1 MDNQLIKERSVAF
14 QADSD
19 NRYPE
24 LDRPVTFDQK
34 GEVLSRFGDDYW
46 DFSAVIR
53 GYESRAILDFS
64 ETGTGLNKETLAHL
78 RLIILHNWLYNRD
91 SKDVIAFKTL
101 KNKYSVYKSLA
112 VFFKCNNSSFLNVNK
127 NGIAQKKY
135 LEALSLNKESRIN
148 IKISFIKS
156 MNKAGSFF
164 KLGDDFGVNQSFMQK
179 IDKVK
184 SMAVSTTKQT
194 VLIPS
199 RIYYEFIHSSLEI
212 FQIFNNNLSKLKIYF
227 EKIFP
232 TLTRNQSRHPSTFS
246 KSIAGNG
253 LQEYCEYFNV
263 RTAHQL
269 VYSLNL
275 VQTLGF
281 FMVGCFTGMRKTEIL
296 SLGQDCLQKTIIE
309 DREVYI
315 LNGYTSKTSS
325 TGVRKATWITSK
337 TIVPVI
343 DILKELHSIIK
354 NICDHYNV
362 YKNIPIREYPLFP
375 HIPIQRKKAQGLHAQ
390 YKHPPTL
397 LYSSDKAFNLL
408 KNIEIRQED
417 INELERFNPLI
428 SWEEEYDIKVGN
440 KWLFRPHQFRRSLV
454 VYAIRSGMIQL
465 AVLKKQ
471 LQHLTVDMTTYYG
484 NSSVSASN
492 LFEDSLIEEFKEE
505 NSRFQFIQYNE
516 KVIETK
522 DTLFGGEGT
531 RLSFIKNNKPVPEYL
546 VDKQKTLQY
555 FKEGRLSY
563 KKTPL
568 GGCSK
573 IGSCDKLGF
582 SYITACID
590 CKDSIFDSS
599 SKEALHKTKQMY
611 LTRLSKY
618 NVDSITYRQLQI
630 EINSID
636 KILNKIEMLEIN
648 NVKNSR

>member
-1 MDNQLIKERSVAF
+1 MDNQLIND
-14 QADSD
+14 DSTVLQFD
-19 NRYPE
+19 FNNKYPE
-24 LDRPVTFDQK
+24 QDRPISFDKDGQ
-34 GEVLSRFGDDYW
+34 VLSRFSNDIW
-46 DFSAVIR
+46 DFSTVIR
-53 GYESRAILDFS
+53 GYEANATLDFS
-64 ETGTGLNKETLAHL
+64 EAGTGLNKETLIHL

-91 SKDVIAFKTL
+91 SKDTITFKTL
-101 KNKYSVYKSLA
+101 KNKYSVYRSLA
-112 VFFKCNNSSFLNVNK
+112 SFFKGKNSSFLYMNK
-127 NGIAQKKY
+127 NGIAQRKY
-135 LEALSLNKESRIN
+135 LEKLSLNKKSRID
-148 IKISFIKS
+148 IIISFIKS
-156 MNKAGSFF
+156 MNKAGTFF
-164 KLGDDFGVNQSFMQK
+164 NLGNNFGVDQDFMKK
-179 IDKVK
+179 IEKIK
-184 SMAVSTTKQT
+184 LMAVSSTKQT
-194 VLIPS
+194 TLIPS
-199 RIYYEFIHSSLEI
+199 RIYSEFINSSLEV
-212 FQIFNNNLSKLKIYF
+212 FQNFNNNLCKLKKYF
-227 EKIFP
+227 EEEFP
-232 TLTRNQSRHPSTFS
+232 TLTRYQGRHPETFL
-246 KSIAGNG
+246 KSMASGG
-253 LQEYCEYFNV
+253 LLAYCEYFNV
-263 RTAHQL
+263 RTKHQL
-269 VYSLNL
+269 VYNL
-275 VQTLGF
+275 TLIQTLGF

-296 SLGQDCLQKTIIE
+296 NLGQNCLQQKIIE
-309 DREVYI
+309 DREVYV

-337 TIVPVI
+337 TIFPII
-343 DILKELHSIIK
+343 DTLKGLHSIIK
-354 NICDHYNV
+354 NICDHYGL
-362 YKNIPIREYPLFP
+362 YQNIAIHEYPLFP
-375 HIPIQRKKAQGLHAQ
+375 HIPIQKIEAQGFHSQ

-397 LYSSDKAFNLL
+397 LYSIDNTFDLL
-408 KNIEIRQED
+408 KGIDIRQDD

-428 SWEEEYDIKVGN
+428 DWSEEYKIEVGE
-440 KWLFRPHQFRRSLV
+440 KWKFRPHQFRRSLV

-471 LQHLTVDMTTYYG
+471 LQHLTVDMTAYYG
-484 NSSVSASN
+484 NSSATASN
-492 LFEDSLIEEFKEE
+492 LFEDNLIEEFKEE
-505 NSRFQFIQYNE
+505 NSRFQFIQYDK

-522 DTLFGGEGT
+522 DVLFGGEGT
-531 RLSFIKNNKPVPEYL
+531 RLSIVRSKNPVPEYL
-546 VDKQKTLQY
+546 LDKQKTLQY

>member
-1 MDNQLIKERSVAF
+1 MDNQLIND
-14 QADSD
+14 DSTVLQID
-19 NRYPE
+19 FNNKYPE
-24 LDRPVTFDQK
+24 QDRPISFDKDGQ
-34 GEVLSRFGDDYW
+34 VLSRFSNDIW
-46 DFSAVIR
+46 DFSTVIR
-53 GYESRAILDFS
+53 GYEANATLDFS
-64 ETGTGLNKETLAHL
+64 EAGTGLNKETLIHL

-91 SKDVIAFKTL
+91 SKDIITFKTL
-101 KNKYSVYKSLA
+101 KNKYSVYRSLA
-112 VFFKCNNSSFLNVNK
+112 SFFKGKNSSFLYMNK
-127 NGIAQKKY
+127 NGIAQRKY
-135 LEALSLNKESRIN
+135 LEKLSLNKKSRID
-148 IKISFIKS
+148 IIISFIKS
-156 MNKAGSFF
+156 MNKAGTFF
-164 KLGDDFGVNQSFMQK
+164 NLGNNFGVDQDFMKK
-179 IDKVK
+179 IEKIK
-184 SMAVSTTKQT
+184 LMAVSSTKQT
-194 VLIPS
+194 ILIPS
-199 RIYYEFIHSSLEI
+199 RIYSEFINSSLEV
-212 FQIFNNNLSKLKIYF
+212 FQNFNNNLCKLKKYF
-227 EKIFP
+227 EEEFP
-232 TLTRNQSRHPSTFS
+232 TLTRYQGRHPETFL
-246 KSIAGNG
+246 KSMASGG
-253 LQEYCEYFNV
+253 LLAYCEYFNV
-263 RTAHQL
+263 RTKHQL
-269 VYSLNL
+269 VYNL
-275 VQTLGF
+275 TLIQTLGF

-296 SLGQDCLQKTIIE
+296 NLGQNCLQQKIIE
-309 DREVYI
+309 DREVYV

-337 TIVPVI
+337 TIFPII
-343 DILKELHSIIK
+343 DTLKGLHSIIK
-354 NICDHYNV
+354 NICDHYGL
-362 YKNIPIREYPLFP
+362 YQNIAIHEYPLFP
-375 HIPIQRKKAQGLHAQ
+375 HIPIQKIEAQGFHSQ

-397 LYSSDKAFNLL
+397 LYSIDNTFDLL
-408 KNIEIRQED
+408 KGIDIRQDD

-428 SWEEEYDIKVGN
+428 NWGEEYKIEVGE
-440 KWLFRPHQFRRSLV
+440 KWKFRPHQFRRSLV

-471 LQHLTVDMTTYYG
+471 LQHLTVDMTAYYG
-484 NSSVSASN
+484 NSSATASN
-492 LFEDSLIEEFKEE
+492 LFEDNLIEEFKEE
-505 NSRFQFIQYNE
+505 NSRFQFIQYDK

-522 DTLFGGEGT
+522 DVLFGGEGT
-531 RLSFIKNNKPVPEYL
+531 RLSIVRSKNPVPEYL
-546 VDKQKTLQY
+546 LDKQKTLQY

>member
-1 MDNQLIKERSVAF
+1 MDNQLIND
-14 QADSD
+14 DSTVLQID
-19 NRYPE
+19 FNNKYPE
-24 LDRPVTFDQK
+24 QDRPISFDKDGQ
-34 GEVLSRFGDDYW
+34 VLSRFSNDIW
-46 DFSAVIR
+46 DFSTVIR
-53 GYESRAILDFS
+53 GYEANATLDFS
-64 ETGTGLNKETLAHL
+64 EAGTGLNKETLIHL

-91 SKDVIAFKTL
+91 SKDIITFKTL
-101 KNKYSVYKSLA
+101 KNKYSVYRSLA
-112 VFFKCNNSSFLNVNK
+112 SFFKGKNSSFLYMNK
-127 NGIAQKKY
+127 NGIAQRKY
-135 LEALSLNKESRIN
+135 LEKLSLNKKSRID
-148 IKISFIKS
+148 IIISFIKS
-156 MNKAGSFF
+156 MNKAGTFF
-164 KLGDDFGVNQSFMQK
+164 NLGNNFGVDQDFMKK
-179 IDKVK
+179 IEKIK
-184 SMAVSTTKQT
+184 LMAVSSTKQT
-194 VLIPS
+194 TLIPS
-199 RIYYEFIHSSLEI
+199 RIYSEFINSSLEV
-212 FQIFNNNLSKLKIYF
+212 FQNFNNNLCKLKKYF
-227 EKIFP
+227 EEEFP
-232 TLTRNQSRHPSTFS
+232 TLTRYQGRHPETFL
-246 KSIAGNG
+246 KSMASGG
-253 LQEYCEYFNV
+253 LLAYCEYFNV
-263 RTAHQL
+263 RTKHQL
-269 VYSLNL
+269 VYNL
-275 VQTLGF
+275 TLIQTLGF

-296 SLGQDCLQKTIIE
+296 NLGQNCLQQKIIE
-309 DREVYI
+309 DREVYV

-337 TIVPVI
+337 TIFPII
-343 DILKELHSIIK
+343 DTLKGLHSIIK
-354 NICDHYNV
+354 NICDHYGL
-362 YKNIPIREYPLFP
+362 YQNIAIHEYPLFP
-375 HIPIQRKKAQGLHAQ
+375 HIPIQKIEAQGFHSQ

-397 LYSSDKAFNLL
+397 LYSIDNTFDLL
-408 KNIEIRQED
+408 KGIDIRQDD

-428 SWEEEYDIKVGN
+428 NWGEEYKIEVGE
-440 KWLFRPHQFRRSLV
+440 KWKFRPHQFRRSLV

-471 LQHLTVDMTTYYG
+471 LQHLTVDMTAYYG
-484 NSSVSASN
+484 NSSATASN
-492 LFEDSLIEEFKEE
+492 LFEDNLIEEFKEE
-505 NSRFQFIQYNE
+505 NSRFQFIQYDK

-522 DTLFGGEGT
+522 DVLFGGEGT
-531 RLSFIKNNKPVPEYL
+531 RLSIVRSKNPVPEYL
-546 VDKQKTLQY
+546 LDKQKTLQY

>member
-1 MDNQLIKERSVAF
+1 MDNQLIND
-14 QADSD
+14 DSTVLQID
-19 NRYPE
+19 FNNKYPE
-24 LDRPVTFDQK
+24 QDRPISFDKDGQ
-34 GEVLSRFGDDYW
+34 VLSRFSNDIW
-46 DFSAVIR
+46 DFSTVIR
-53 GYESRAILDFS
+53 GYEANATLDFS
-64 ETGTGLNKETLAHL
+64 EAGTGLNKETLIHL

-91 SKDVIAFKTL
+91 SKDIITFKTL
-101 KNKYSVYKSLA
+101 KNKYSVYRSLA
-112 VFFKCNNSSFLNVNK
+112 SFFKGKNSSFLYMNK
-127 NGIAQKKY
+127 NGIAQRKY
-135 LEALSLNKESRIN
+135 LEKLSLNKKSRID
-148 IKISFIKS
+148 IIISFIKS
-156 MNKAGSFF
+156 MNKAGTFF
-164 KLGDDFGVNQSFMQK
+164 NLGNNFGVDQDFMKK
-179 IDKVK
+179 IEKIK
-184 SMAVSTTKQT
+184 LMAVSSTKQT
-194 VLIPS
+194 TLIPS
-199 RIYYEFIHSSLEI
+199 RIYSEFINSSLEV
-212 FQIFNNNLSKLKIYF
+212 FQNFNNNLCKLKKYF
-227 EKIFP
+227 EEEFP
-232 TLTRNQSRHPSTFS
+232 TLTRYQGRHPETFL
-246 KSIAGNG
+246 KSMASGG
-253 LQEYCEYFNV
+253 LLAYCEYFNV
-263 RTAHQL
+263 RTKHQL
-269 VYSLNL
+269 VYNL
-275 VQTLGF
+275 TLIQTLGF

-296 SLGQDCLQKTIIE
+296 NLGQNCLQQKIIE
-309 DREVYI
+309 DREVYV

-337 TIVPVI
+337 TIFPII
-343 DILKELHSIIK
+343 DTLKGLHSIIK
-354 NICDHYNV
+354 NICDHYGL
-362 YKNIPIREYPLFP
+362 YQNIAIHEYPLFP
-375 HIPIQRKKAQGLHAQ
+375 HIPIQKIEAQGFHSQ

-397 LYSSDKAFNLL
+397 LYSIDNTFDLL
-408 KNIEIRQED
+408 KGIDIRQDD

-428 SWEEEYDIKVGN
+428 DWSEEYKIEVGE
-440 KWLFRPHQFRRSLV
+440 KWKFRPHQFRRSLV

-471 LQHLTVDMTTYYG
+471 LQHLTVDMTAYYG
-484 NSSVSASN
+484 NSSATASN
-492 LFEDSLIEEFKEE
+492 LFEDNLIEEFKEE
-505 NSRFQFIQYNE
+505 NSRFQFIQYDK

-522 DTLFGGEGT
+522 DVLFGGEGT
-531 RLSFIKNNKPVPEYL
+531 RLSIVRSKNPVPEYL
-546 VDKQKTLQY
+546 LDKQKTLQY

>member
-1 MDNQLIKERSVAF
+1 MDNQLIND
-14 QADSD
+14 DSTVLQID
-19 NRYPE
+19 FNNKYPE
-24 LDRPVTFDQK
+24 QDRPISFDKDGQ
-34 GEVLSRFGDDYW
+34 VLSRFSNDIW
-46 DFSAVIR
+46 DFSTVIR
-53 GYESRAILDFS
+53 GYEANATLDFS
-64 ETGTGLNKETLAHL
+64 EAGTGLNKETLIHL

-91 SKDVIAFKTL
+91 SKDTITFKTL
-101 KNKYSVYKSLA
+101 KNKYSVYRSLA
-112 VFFKCNNSSFLNVNK
+112 SFFKGKNSSFLYMNK
-127 NGIAQKKY
+127 NGIAQRKY
-135 LEALSLNKESRIN
+135 LEKLSLNKKSRID
-148 IKISFIKS
+148 IIISFIKS
-156 MNKAGSFF
+156 MNKAGTFF
-164 KLGDDFGVNQSFMQK
+164 NLGNNFGVDQDFMIK
-179 IDKVK
+179 IEKIK
-184 SMAVSTTKQT
+184 LMAVSSTKQT
-194 VLIPS
+194 TLIPS
-199 RIYYEFIHSSLEI
+199 RIYSEFINSSLEV
-212 FQIFNNNLSKLKIYF
+212 FQNFNNNLCKLKKYF
-227 EKIFP
+227 EEEFP
-232 TLTRNQSRHPSTFS
+232 TLTRYQGRHPETFL
-246 KSIAGNG
+246 KSMASGG
-253 LQEYCEYFNV
+253 LLAYCEYFNV
-263 RTAHQL
+263 RTKHQL
-269 VYSLNL
+269 VYNL
-275 VQTLGF
+275 TLIQTLGF

-296 SLGQDCLQKTIIE
+296 NLGQNCLQQKIIE
-309 DREVYI
+309 DREVYV

-337 TIVPVI
+337 TIFPII
-343 DILKELHSIIK
+343 DTLKGLHSIIK
-354 NICDHYNV
+354 NICDHYGL
-362 YKNIPIREYPLFP
+362 YQNIAIHEYPLFP
-375 HIPIQRKKAQGLHAQ
+375 HIPIQKIEAQGFHSQ

-397 LYSSDKAFNLL
+397 LYSIDNTFDLL
-408 KNIEIRQED
+408 KGIDIRQDD

-428 SWEEEYDIKVGN
+428 HWGEEYKIEVGE
-440 KWLFRPHQFRRSLV
+440 KWKFRPHQFRRSLV

-471 LQHLTVDMTTYYG
+471 LQHLTVDMTAYYG
-484 NSSVSASN
+484 NSSATASN
-492 LFEDSLIEEFKEE
+492 LFEDNLIEEFKEE
-505 NSRFQFIQYNE
+505 NSRFQFIQYDK

-522 DTLFGGEGT
+522 DVLFGGEGT
-531 RLSFIKNNKPVPEYL
+531 RLSIVRSKNPVPEYL
-546 VDKQKTLQY
+546 LDKQKTLQY

>member
-1 MDNQLIKERSVAF
+1 MDNQLIND
-14 QADSD
+14 DSTVLQID
-19 NRYPE
+19 FNNKYPE
-24 LDRPVTFDQK
+24 QDRPISFDKDGQ
-34 GEVLSRFGDDYW
+34 VLSRFSNDIW
-46 DFSAVIR
+46 DFSTVIR
-53 GYESRAILDFS
+53 GYEANATLDFS
-64 ETGTGLNKETLAHL
+64 EAGTGLNKETLIHL

-91 SKDVIAFKTL
+91 SKDTITFKTL
-101 KNKYSVYKSLA
+101 KNKYSVYRSLA
-112 VFFKCNNSSFLNVNK
+112 SFFKGKNSSFLYMNK
-127 NGIAQKKY
+127 NGIAQRKY
-135 LEALSLNKESRIN
+135 LEKLSLNKKSRID
-148 IKISFIKS
+148 IIISFIKS
-156 MNKAGSFF
+156 MNKAGTFF
-164 KLGDDFGVNQSFMQK
+164 NLGNNFGVDQDFMKK
-179 IDKVK
+179 IEKIK
-184 SMAVSTTKQT
+184 LMAVSSTKQT
-194 VLIPS
+194 TLIPS
-199 RIYYEFIHSSLEI
+199 RIYSEFINSSLEV
-212 FQIFNNNLSKLKIYF
+212 FQNFNNNLCKLKKYF
-227 EKIFP
+227 EEEFP
-232 TLTRNQSRHPSTFS
+232 TLTRYQGRHPETFL
-246 KSIAGNG
+246 KSMASGG
-253 LQEYCEYFNV
+253 LLAYCEYFNV
-263 RTAHQL
+263 RTKHQL
-269 VYSLNL
+269 VYNL
-275 VQTLGF
+275 TLIQTLGF

-296 SLGQDCLQKTIIE
+296 NLGQNCLQQKIIE
-309 DREVYI
+309 DREVYV

-337 TIVPVI
+337 TIFPII
-343 DILKELHSIIK
+343 DTLKGLHSIIK
-354 NICDHYNV
+354 NICDHYGL
-362 YKNIPIREYPLFP
+362 YQNIAIHEYPLFP
-375 HIPIQRKKAQGLHAQ
+375 HIPIQKIEAQGFHSQ

-397 LYSSDKAFNLL
+397 LYSIDNTFDLL
-408 KNIEIRQED
+408 KGIDIRQDD

-428 SWEEEYDIKVGN
+428 NWGEEYKIEVGE
-440 KWLFRPHQFRRSLV
+440 KWKFRPHQFRRSLV

-471 LQHLTVDMTTYYG
+471 LQHLTVDMTAYYG
-484 NSSVSASN
+484 NSSATASN
-492 LFEDSLIEEFKEE
+492 LFEDNLIEEFKEE
-505 NSRFQFIQYNE
+505 NSRFQFIQYDK

-522 DTLFGGEGT
+522 DVLFGGEGT
-531 RLSFIKNNKPVPEYL
+531 RLSIVRSKNPVPEYL
-546 VDKQKTLQY
+546 LDKQKTLQY

>member
-1 MDNQLIKERSVAF
+1 MDNQLIND
-14 QADSD
+14 DSTVLQID
-19 NRYPE
+19 FNNKYPE
-24 LDRPVTFDQK
+24 QDRPISFDKDGQ
-34 GEVLSRFGDDYW
+34 VLSRFSNDIW
-46 DFSAVIR
+46 DFSTVIR
-53 GYESRAILDFS
+53 GYEANATLDFS
-64 ETGTGLNKETLAHL
+64 EAGTGLNKETLIHL

-91 SKDVIAFKTL
+91 SKDTITFKTL
-101 KNKYSVYKSLA
+101 KNKYSVYRSLA
-112 VFFKCNNSSFLNVNK
+112 SFFKGKNSSFLYMNK
-127 NGIAQKKY
+127 NGIAQRKY
-135 LEALSLNKESRIN
+135 LEKLSLNKKSRID
-148 IKISFIKS
+148 IIISFIKS
-156 MNKAGSFF
+156 MNKAGTFF
-164 KLGDDFGVNQSFMQK
+164 NLGNNFGVDQDFMKK
-179 IDKVK
+179 IEKIK
-184 SMAVSTTKQT
+184 LMAVSSTKQT
-194 VLIPS
+194 TLIPS
-199 RIYYEFIHSSLEI
+199 RIYSEFINSSLEV
-212 FQIFNNNLSKLKIYF
+212 FQNFNNNLCKLKKYF
-227 EKIFP
+227 EEEFP
-232 TLTRNQSRHPSTFS
+232 TLTRYQGRHPETFL
-246 KSIAGNG
+246 KSMASGG
-253 LQEYCEYFNV
+253 LLAYCEYFNV
-263 RTAHQL
+263 RTKHQL
-269 VYSLNL
+269 VYNL
-275 VQTLGF
+275 TLIQTLGF

-296 SLGQDCLQKTIIE
+296 NLGQNCLQQKIIE
-309 DREVYI
+309 DREVYV

-337 TIVPVI
+337 TIFPII
-343 DILKELHSIIK
+343 DTLKGLHSIIK
-354 NICDHYNV
+354 NICDHYGL
-362 YKNIPIREYPLFP
+362 YQNIAIHEYPLFP
-375 HIPIQRKKAQGLHAQ
+375 HIPIQKIEAQGFHSQ

-397 LYSSDKAFNLL
+397 LYSIDNTFDLL
-408 KNIEIRQED
+408 KGIDIRQDD

-428 SWEEEYDIKVGN
+428 DWSEEYKIEVGE
-440 KWLFRPHQFRRSLV
+440 KWKFRPHQFRRSLV

-471 LQHLTVDMTTYYG
+471 LQHLTVDMTAYYG
-484 NSSVSASN
+484 NSSATASN
-492 LFEDSLIEEFKEE
+492 LFEDNLIEEFKEE
-505 NSRFQFIQYNE
+505 NSRFQFIQYDK

-522 DTLFGGEGT
+522 DVLFGGEGT
-531 RLSFIKNNKPVPEYL
+531 RLSIVRSKNPVPEYL
-546 VDKQKTLQY
+546 LDKQKTLQY

>member
-1 MDNQLIKERSVAF
+1 MDNQLIND
-14 QADSD
+14 DSTVLQID
-19 NRYPE
+19 FNNKYPE
-24 LDRPVTFDQK
+24 QDRPISFDKDGQ
-34 GEVLSRFGDDYW
+34 VLSRFSNDIW
-46 DFSAVIR
+46 DFSTVIR
-53 GYESRAILDFS
+53 GYEANATLDFS
-64 ETGTGLNKETLAHL
+64 EAGTGLNKETLIHL

-91 SKDVIAFKTL
+91 SKDTITFKTL
-101 KNKYSVYKSLA
+101 KNKYSVYRSLA
-112 VFFKCNNSSFLNVNK
+112 SFFKGKNSSFLYMNK
-127 NGIAQKKY
+127 NGIAQRKY
-135 LEALSLNKESRIN
+135 LEKLSLNKKSRID
-148 IKISFIKS
+148 IIISFIKS
-156 MNKAGSFF
+156 MNKAGTFF
-164 KLGDDFGVNQSFMQK
+164 NLGNNFGVDQDFMKK
-179 IDKVK
+179 IEKIK
-184 SMAVSTTKQT
+184 LMAVSSTKQT
-194 VLIPS
+194 TLIPS
-199 RIYYEFIHSSLEI
+199 RIYSEFINSSLEV
-212 FQIFNNNLSKLKIYF
+212 FQNFNNNLCKLKKYF
-227 EKIFP
+227 EEEFP
-232 TLTRNQSRHPSTFS
+232 TLTRYQGRHPETFL
-246 KSIAGNG
+246 KSMASGG
-253 LQEYCEYFNV
+253 LLAYCEYFNV
-263 RTAHQL
+263 RTKHQL
-269 VYSLNL
+269 VYNL
-275 VQTLGF
+275 TLIQTLGF

-296 SLGQDCLQKTIIE
+296 NLGQNCLQQKIIE
-309 DREVYI
+309 DREVYV

-337 TIVPVI
+337 TIFPII
-343 DILKELHSIIK
+343 DTLKGLHSIIK
-354 NICDHYNV
+354 NICDHYGL
-362 YKNIPIREYPLFP
+362 YQNIAIHEYPLFP
-375 HIPIQRKKAQGLHAQ
+375 HIPIQKIEAQGFHSQ

-397 LYSSDKAFNLL
+397 LYSIDNTFDLL
-408 KNIEIRQED
+408 KGIDIRQDD

-428 SWEEEYDIKVGN
+428 HWGEEYKIEVGE
-440 KWLFRPHQFRRSLV
+440 KWKFRPHQFRRSLV

-471 LQHLTVDMTTYYG
+471 LQHLTVDMTAYYG
-484 NSSVSASN
+484 NSSATASN
-492 LFEDSLIEEFKEE
+492 LFEDNLIEEFKEE
-505 NSRFQFIQYNE
+505 NSRFQFIQYDK

-522 DTLFGGEGT
+522 DVLFGGEGT
-531 RLSFIKNNKPVPEYL
+531 RLSIVRSKNPVPEYL
-546 VDKQKTLQY
+546 LDKQKTLQY